1 MFCTK
6 CGNQVEDGASFCS
19 KCGCSTDPTSKPAA
33 AHKKSTGIIV
43 GIIIALVAIIVA
55 IVICVVAISSNSDKN
70 KDDKDDER
78 DSVRVSEACANAK
91 QIYTAVSAEL
101 TQMSIDGVYLAYTDD
116 AIILS
121 IYGDDG
127 DFKYSLENGQPIDNN
142 FDLYDY
148 LGDGYEGYG
157 YALINPNKYSVK
169 YAWWSEKPIPDEY
182 LHQLTE
188 DEMDESRDDGQTVGC
203 YPQYN

>member
-33 AHKKSTGIIV
+33 APKKSTGIIV
-43 GIIIALVAIIVA
+43 GIIIALVAIIAA
-55 IVICVVAISSNSDKN
+55 IVISVVAISSNSDKN
-70 KDDKDDER
+70 KDDER

-101 TQMSIDGVYLAYTDD
+101 TQMSIAGVYLGFTGDE
-116 AIILS
+116 IILS

-127 DFKYSLENGQPIDNN
+127 DFKYSLENGQQIDNN

-157 YALINPNKYSVK
+157 YALINPSNYSISM
-169 YAWWSEKPIPDEY
+169 AWWSEKPIPDKY
-182 LHQLTE
+182 LHPLTE